1 MRLSRRR
8 GRAIAAGVLGL
19 TATAAVTT
27 ALAASTDVGPSS
39 ETEPYVLPVAQG
51 VKITSLLT
59 VSDDESASNGYEMSG
74 IPDGLGALKDQG
86 RDFRLFMNHEIPA
99 TLGAV
104 RRHGEKGAY
113 VSDLTIDRRT
123 LEVEEGQDLVDPGVR
138 FWNYVTQTYQGAPS
152 PAGDN
157 PRVPEDP
164 ANPAKDD
171 FLAQLAA
178 FGRWCSSSL
187 TEPGQLYN
195 KKTGRGYA
203 GQIYFGNEEVGDEGR
218 AFGVTTDG
226 QAQQLPRLGLFSWEN
241 TLAGLNKG
249 DTTYTMGQED
259 TAGGQLWVYIG
270 QKKSRGNAF
279 DRAGLT
285 NGEDFVVD
293 LDNEAVT
300 NDAGFRSTFGKNNPA
315 RFDLGPEEK
324 VDWDR
329 NGATQNG
336 EATAKGLTLN
346 RIEDGAFDPRHPE
359 DFYFVTTE
367 GSPGTV
373 PGTNPPVSRDGG
385 GVWRLSY
392 DDVERPWKGGTL
404 TLLLDGTEA
413 PFLNKPDNVGFDRK
427 GHFLIQEDP
436 GNNAQLAR
444 IVAYDVDTGKRGV
457 LAEFDEFLFTTGAPG
472 FITQDEES
480 SGIIDASS
488 VLNKKGTFLFDAQ
501 VHKANPDPALVEYGQ
516 LLTMRVRNW
525 NKVFGG

>member
-1 MRLSRRR
+1 MRVSRRR
-8 GRAIAAGVLGL
+8 GRAAVAGALGL
-19 TATAAVTT
+19 TVAAVTT
-27 ALAASTDVGPSS
+27 AIAASTDVGPST
-39 ETEPYVLPVAQG
+39 ETEPYVLPVAEG

-59 VSDDESASNGYEMSG
+59 VSDGKSASNGYEMTG
-74 IPDGLGALKDQG
+74 IPDGLGATRDQG
-86 RDFRLFMNHEIPA
+86 RDFKLFMNHEIPA
-99 TLGAV
+99 TQGAV
-104 RRHGEKGAY
+104 RRHGQKGAF
-113 VSDLTIDRRT
+113 VSELTIDRKT
-123 LEVEEGQDLVDPGVR
+123 LEVEDGQDLVDPGVR
-138 FWNYVTQTYQGAPS
+138 FWNYVTQTYQGTPS

-157 PRVPEDP
+157 PRVAEDP

-187 TEPGQLYN
+187 TEPGQLQN
-195 KKTGRGYA
+195 KKTGRGYP
-203 GQIYFGNEEVGDEGR
+203 GQVYFGNEEVGDEGR
-218 AFGVTTDG
+218 VFGVTTDG

-249 DTTYTMGQED
+249 DTTYTMGMED
-259 TAGGQLWVYIG
+259 TAAGQIWVYVG
-270 QKKSRGNAF
+270 QKQSRGTPF

-285 NGEDFVVD
+285 NGEDFVLD
-293 LDNEAVT
+293 MDNEAVT
-300 NDAGFRSTFGKNNPA
+300 NDAQFRSTFGKNNPA
-315 RFDLGPEEK
+315 RFDLGPEEL
-324 VDWDR
+324 VSWDQP
-329 NGATQNG
+329 GSAQNT

-373 PGTNPPVSRDGG
+373 PGTSPPVSRDGG
-385 GVWRLSY
+385 GVWRLSL
-392 DDVERPWKGGTL
+392 DDVEAPWKGGTL

-413 PFLNKPDNVGFDRK
+413 PFLNKPDNVGMDRK

-444 IVAYDVDTGKRGV
+444 IVAYDVDSGKRGV
-457 LAEFDEFLFTTGAPG
+457 VAEFDDFRFSAGAPG

-480 SGIIDASS
+480 SGIIDASA
-488 VLNKKGTFLFDAQ
+488 VMGKQGTFLFDAQ